1 MSQYKYNKYE
11 RETIIIGNDAEPTVN
26 ISTYQAVWI
35 RRLLR
40 LAERCPDDVK
50 IIKQTDDYIEV
61 DVPKRFL
68 KVSPPRFVSE
78 EQREASRKRLQEYRL
93 RKSQNNSLSSDEL
106 ADMQAIE
113 EDLDDAEETE
123 N

>member
-40 LAERCPDDVK
+40 LDERCPDDVK

-78 EQREASRKRLQEYRL
+78 EQREASKKRLQEYRL

-106 ADMQAIE
+106 ADMQSIE
-113 EDLDDAEETE
+113 EDLDDVDESED
-123 N
+123 